1 MRANFSDQNVNLCYQ
16 TIDEFRGE
24 LSRFCAINVK
34 TYTICR
40 YNYYISKIK
49 LQLHLHG
56 HFITSHS
63 VKLFPFFPSRSVDCL
78 NELDQT
84 NIKLIDFLN
93 NTKTTKKNI
102 EKIAVRSMGYQ

>member
-63 VKLFPFFPSRSVDCL
+63 VKKISIFPFL
-78 NELDQT
+78 
-84 NIKLIDFLN
+84 
-93 NTKTTKKNI
+93 
-102 EKIAVRSMGYQ
+102 VRFEMN